1 MCSVGCGRSA
11 SSAITDR
18 CAAARACN
26 TALRLRATLAGLES
40 PRMRSQTALLILSLA
55 TLASCATGPQPSC
68 ELATVP
74 AGAVFGVRE
83 GIDIATYPPK
93 MSPGVT
99 GCQRVWYGERERPQA
114 MNVMATYYYDKGVVR
129 RLVGTVP

>member
-1 MCSVGCGRSA
+1 
-11 SSAITDR
+11 
-18 CAAARACN
+18 
-26 TALRLRATLAGLES
+26 
-40 PRMRSQTALLILSLA
+40 MRSQTALLILSLA

-129 RLVGTVP
+129 RLVGTVPGGAGYDCQYRDGALDVAQSRNPAQCPKASEVDKAR